1 MKKNKRNS
9 KKLNVSIDGAEI
21 IDPQISEKV
30 STYTKEFY
38 ELRKHK
44 GVTMEKQNK

>member
-1 MKKNKRNS
+1 MKQQ

-44 GVTMEKQNK
+44 ALPWKKQNK